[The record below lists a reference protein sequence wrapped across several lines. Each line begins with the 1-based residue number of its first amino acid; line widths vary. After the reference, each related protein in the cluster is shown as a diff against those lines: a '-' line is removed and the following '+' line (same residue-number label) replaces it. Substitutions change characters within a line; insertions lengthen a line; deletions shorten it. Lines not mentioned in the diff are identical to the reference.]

1 MVYISGKWYVAPMEI
16 NGTMLL
22 PIFLIIFIIIVIRQF
37 KSQKRNWKRVLLSG
51 LFLIYLWV
59 LLDVTI
65 FPIPLFL
72 DNSLPAKLK
81 FGKQLFI
88 NLRFNILENYMPL
101 QLIGNIVLLAPLSFF
116 AAVFKDKYS
125 RLWHNLWLMFLSSLL
140 IESVQ
145 LILSFF
151 YLENRIFDV
160 NDLLLNTLGALI
172 GFVFFKLI
180 NLFFKQ
186 QVEDV
191 RL

>member
-1 MVYISGKWYVAPMEI
+1 MVDISGKCYVAPIEI

-37 KSQKRNWKRVLLSG
+37 KSQKRNWKRILLSG

-88 NLRFNILENYMPL
+88 NLRFNILKNYMPL

-116 AAVFKDKYS
+116 VAVFKEKYAK
-125 RLWHNLWLMFLSSLL
+125 LGHNLWLMFLSSLL

-151 YLENRIFDV
+151 YLGNRIFDV

-172 GFVFFKLI
+172 GFGFFKLI

-186 QVEDV
+186 QVEDI